1 MSFLILTFSA
11 LDKYALKW
19 ILYSMWN
26 VDFSDE
32 YSDWF
37 DTLDRDCKI
46 AVLQRIDLL
55 KEFGPQL
62 PRPYSDVL
70 HGTKYVNL
78 KELRTKTEK
87 HILRISYIFDKERKA
102 FLLIG
107 GDKKGKVEKD
117 FYKELIRISE
127 NLVEKYLLK

>member
-1 MSFLILTFSA
+1 
-11 LDKYALKW
+11 
-19 ILYSMWN
+19 MWN
-26 VDFSDE
+26 IDFSDE

-37 DTLDRDCKI
+37 DTLDRDSKI

-117 FYKELIRISE
+117 FYKELIKISE
-127 NLVEKYLLK
+127 KLVEKYLLK